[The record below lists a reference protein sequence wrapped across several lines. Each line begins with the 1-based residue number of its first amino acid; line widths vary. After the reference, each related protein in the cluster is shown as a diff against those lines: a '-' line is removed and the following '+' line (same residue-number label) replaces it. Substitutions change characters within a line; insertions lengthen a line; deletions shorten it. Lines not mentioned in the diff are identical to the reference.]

1 MASPDEIIPS
11 LRDASRRL
19 VREWGFMGTNMAG
32 SALPAPA
39 THCLLEIGD
48 RGVRTFAALRD
59 VLLVSEAELAQTLA
73 TLLAS
78 GDISAEPG
86 SAAPAPAGPDARYA
100 ITPAGTVTLAAVN
113 AFAQDQA
120 AKALGTTSP
129 AVRAKILDAFHLYAA
144 ALRQVRLDAA
154 LTPDETPLSS
164 PRPRSPTSAASV
176 VPAAATP
183 TPLPATRNVKIVTGY
198 RPGILGHTIQLHMD
212 YYSRSDGWGAE
223 FEAEFS
229 AAMSGLM
236 PRLARPMNEAWSA
249 VETTAEGQEVTVGTI
264 FVDGECRGVEG
275 VASLRAFVV
284 AEAAQGLGLG
294 RGLFDAAMEF
304 VRHSGFRE
312 CHLNTMRSLTVARR
326 MYEAVGFREVREY
339 VHEKYGKP
347 TMAMEYSWKRSVED
361 ESSSA

>member
-11 LRDASRRL
+11 LRDASRQL
-19 VREWGFMGTNMAG
+19 VREWGFLRTTIAG

-48 RGVRTFAALRD
+48 RGVRTFTALRD
-59 VLLVSEAELAQTLA
+59 VLLVSDTELAQTLS

-86 SAAPAPAGPDARYA
+86 SEGPAGPGARYT

-113 AFAQDQA
+113 ACAQDQA
-120 AKALGTTSP
+120 AKALSTTSP

-154 LTPDETPLSS
+154 LTPDETPLAS
-164 PRPRSPTSAASV
+164 PRPHSPPSAASV
-176 VPAAATP
+176 VPSAEAVP
-183 TPLPATRNVKIVTGY
+183 TPVPATRNVRIVTGY

-212 YYSRSDGWGAE
+212 YYSRSDGWGVD
-223 FEAEFS
+223 FETEFS
-229 AAMSGLM
+229 AAMSGLI

-249 VETTAEGQEVTVGTI
+249 VETTAEGKEVTVGTI
-264 FVDGECRGVEG
+264 FVDGESRGEEG

-284 AEAAQGLGLG
+284 DESAQGLGLG
-294 RGLFDAAMEF
+294 RRLFDAAMEF
-304 VRHSGFRE
+304 VRRTGVRE
-312 CHLNTMRSLTVARR
+312 CRLNTMRSLTVARR
-326 MYEAVGFREVREY
+326 MYEGAGFLEVREF

-347 TMAMEYSWKRSVED
+347 TMIMEYSWKRSVEN
-361 ESSSA
+361 ENSSS

>member
-1 MASPDEIIPS
+1 MASPDDIIPS

-19 VREWGFMGTNMAG
+19 VREWGFMGTTMAG

-59 VLLVSEAELAQTLA
+59 VLLVSEAELAQTLSM
-73 TLLAS
+73 LLAS
-78 GDISAEPG
+78 GDISGEPG
-86 SAAPAPAGPDARYA
+86 SEGPAGPGARYA

-120 AKALGTTSP
+120 AKALSTTSP
-129 AVRAKILDAFHLYAA
+129 VVRAKILDAFHLYAE

-164 PRPRSPTSAASV
+164 PRPHSPPSAASAV
-176 VPAAATP
+176 SAAAVP
-183 TPLPATRNVKIVTGY
+183 TPLPAPRNVRIVAGY

-212 YYSRSDGWGAE
+212 YYWRSDGWGAA

-236 PRLARPMNEAWSA
+236 TRLDRPMNGAWSA
-249 VETTAEGQEVTVGTI
+249 VETTAEGKEVTLGTI
-264 FVDGECRGVEG
+264 FVDGESRGEEG
-275 VASLRAFVV
+275 VASLRAFVLDES
-284 AEAAQGLGLG
+284 AHGLGLG
-294 RGLFDAAMEF
+294 RKLFDAAMEF
-304 VRHSGFRE
+304 VRRTGFRE
-312 CHLNTMRSLTVARR
+312 CRLNTMRSLTVARR
-326 MYEAVGFREVREY
+326 MYERAGFQEVREY

-347 TMAMEYSWKRSVED
+347 TMVMEYTWKRSVEG
-361 ESSSA
+361 ENRSS